1 MSKYNLLLFAI
12 VIAVIA
18 WNMFSGN
25 LLLAIIDVGFL
36 CAFLLSLILILIELV
51 ALNKKMKRRYFTSN
65 QSNRHGQELQD
76 MAEVSEYTIRQRYQ
90 STKSS

>member
-36 CAFLLSLILILIELV
+36 CAFLLSLILIELV
-51 ALNKKMKRRYFTSN
+51 ALNKKVKR
-65 QSNRHGQELQD
+65 
-76 MAEVSEYTIRQRYQ
+76 
-90 STKSS
+90 